1 MAHEASEIFKALSVP
16 SRIHILSL
24 LKHHGPMPVKDIAEA
39 VGMTS
44 PAVSQHLK
52 ILRGAGLV
60 DSKRQGYWVPYE
72 VNVAALHDCC
82 GHLINV
88 CACPGHADHSDDE
101 HRGGTQAERLLHKR
115 EVLLAEL
122 QRIESELEELR

>member
-1 MAHEASEIFKALSVP
+1 MAHEASETFKALSVP

-39 VGMTS
+39 VGMTA

-52 ILRGAGLV
+52 ILKGAGLV

-82 GHLINV
+82 GQLINV
-88 CACPGHADHSDDE
+88 CACPGHARHHDE
-101 HRGGTQAERLLHKR
+101 QHGGTREERLLHKR
-115 EVLLAEL
+115 EQLLAEL
-122 QRIESELEELR
+122 QRIENKLEELR

>member
-1 MAHEASEIFKALSVP
+1 MAHEPSETFKALSVP

-52 ILRGAGLV
+52 ILKAVGLV
-60 DSKRQGYWVPYE
+60 DAKRQGYWVPYA
-72 VNVAALHDCC
+72 VNVDALHDCC
-82 GHLINV
+82 GHLIQV
-88 CACPGHADHSDDE
+88 CACPGHADSCAGHHE
-101 HRGGTQAERLLHKR
+101 GTPAERLRHKR
-115 EVLLAEL
+115 EQLLAEL
-122 QRIESELEELR
+122 QQIENELENLK